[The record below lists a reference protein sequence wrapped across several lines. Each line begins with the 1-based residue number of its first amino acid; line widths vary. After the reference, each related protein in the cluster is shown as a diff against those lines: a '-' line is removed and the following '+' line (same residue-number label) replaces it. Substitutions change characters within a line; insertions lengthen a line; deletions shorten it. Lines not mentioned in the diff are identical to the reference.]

1 MVHFG
6 AIGIDVLEVGTA
18 EKIWKQKRQLM
29 HLNTSWNDDFWGW
42 NWWEKFEG
50 R

>member
-18 EKIWKQKRQLM
+18 EK
-29 HLNTSWNDDFWGW
+29 N
-42 NWWEKFEG
+42 
-50 R
+50 

>member
-18 EKIWKQKRQLM
+18 EKI
-29 HLNTSWNDDFWGW
+29 
-42 NWWEKFEG
+42 
-50 R
+50 